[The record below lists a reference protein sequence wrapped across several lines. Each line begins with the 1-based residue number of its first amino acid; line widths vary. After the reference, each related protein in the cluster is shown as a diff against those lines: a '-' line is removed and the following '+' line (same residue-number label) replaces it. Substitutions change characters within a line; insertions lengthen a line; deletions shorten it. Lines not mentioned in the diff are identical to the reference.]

1 VRTLIAIAALT
12 ACSYHGTQLP
22 RRNSV
27 GEVECSDDIGVP
39 IFDTVVGFA
48 ALGFAAYVYND
59 LHGDR
64 STRDDA
70 YKVAG
75 PILFLSA
82 LGFSSAVYGFRNVPR
97 CRKAIAQERENV
109 KIVRQRRRELK
120 KVRADAWAITKKA
133 AAAARA
139 GDCAT
144 VVTLDA
150 QLRVIDE
157 EFYRVVFLGDVA
169 IVRCL
174 PQPEKP
180 PAAVP

>member
-1 VRTLIAIAALT
+1 VRTLIALTALT

-39 IFDTVVGFA
+39 IFDAVVGAA

-59 LHGDR
+59 LHDDR
-64 STRDDA
+64 ATRDDA
-70 YKVAG
+70 AKIAG

-97 CRKAIAQERENV
+97 CRKAIAQERENIQ
-109 KIVRQRRRELK
+109 IVRQRRRELK
-120 KVRADAWAITKKA
+120 QVRANAWAVTQRA
-133 AAAARA
+133 ATAARA

-144 VVTLDA
+144 VVTLDVQVRA
-150 QLRVIDE
+150 LDE
-157 EFYRVVFLGDVA
+157 EFHRTVFLGDVA

-174 PQPEKP
+174 PQPA
-180 PAAVP
+180 PATE